1 MENIAVVVELND
13 EEIDTVAGGN
23 DTINLNVGNSG
34 NLTAGNGGVGGV
46 ASTAT
51 NTGGS
56 TGGGNTGGGS
66 SGSII
71 TVSRGGAANGG
82 FNIRLRT

>member
-13 EEIDTVAGGN
+13 EEIDAVAGGN
-23 DTINLNVGNSG
+23 TINLNAGNSG
-34 NLTAGNGGVGGV
+34 NVLSGNGGTGG
-46 ASTAT
+46 AGAAAANS
-51 NTGGS
+51 GS

>member
-1 MENIAVVVELND
+1 MEKIVALVELND
-13 EEIDTVAGGN
+13 EEIDAVAGGS

-34 NLTAGNGGVGGV
+34 NLTSGNGTTGG
-46 ASTAT
+46 AGGTAA
-51 NTGGS
+51 NSGS
-56 TGGGNTGGGS
+56 TGGGNTLGS

-82 FNIRLRT
+82 FNIRLRG